1 MIDPM
6 DTLTAF
12 QAAYSEGIIT
22 LQKGAIYPDVM
33 VHLDEPAPGVM
44 RFTHVII
51 EGDLVVALASLAP
64 TDPLDG
70 KAAFQIAYAV
80 HPQHRNKG
88 LGRKVSEAAI
98 AEIDNGFRRNNLPMF
113 YIEASVD
120 DENEASHRLARSLFG
135 ESAQA
140 GTDKPT
146 GRPLKLY
153 RKLAGKRPF
162 EA

>member
-6 DTLTAF
+6 DTLKAF
-12 QAAYSEGIIT
+12 QGAYSQGLTPLQAGT
-22 LQKGAIYPDVM
+22 LHPNVM
-33 VHLDEPAPGVM
+33 VHMDEPAPGVM
-44 RFTHVII
+44 RFTYVILDAANVI
-51 EGDLVVALASLAP
+51 ALACLAP
-64 TDPLDG
+64 TDPLEG
-70 KAAFQIAYAV
+70 KMAFQIAYAV
-80 HPQHRNKG
+80 LPQHRKKG

-98 AEIDNGFRRNNLPMF
+98 AEIEHGFRRNNIPAF

-120 DENEASHRLARSLFG
+120 DDNEASHRLAQSLFG
-135 ESAQA
+135 ESAQS

-153 RKLAGKRPF
+153 RKLVGKRPF